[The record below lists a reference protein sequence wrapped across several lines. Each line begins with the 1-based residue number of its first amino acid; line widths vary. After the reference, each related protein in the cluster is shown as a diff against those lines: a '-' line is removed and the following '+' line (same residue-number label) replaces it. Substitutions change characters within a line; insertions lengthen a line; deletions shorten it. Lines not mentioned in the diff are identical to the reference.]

1 VKDHL
6 VASGEAEFSRHAVE
20 RLSLFSDAVAAI
32 AITLLALDLPVPAG
46 ATVSVFWSSVR
57 HSGSNY
63 VAFLISFAFAT
74 KLLITRELETTS
86 AHAVRLGF
94 YALLQVASSILL
106 LMQRHLASRGQAA
119 ATPSASIAN
128 LTWQSYGLILG
139 FGLSIPLLFV
149 WKWAWL
155 LWIFVPL
162 LFDRVSSRQRANF
175 RA

>member
-1 VKDHL
+1 
-6 VASGEAEFSRHAVE
+6 
-20 RLSLFSDAVAAI
+20 
-32 AITLLALDLPVPAG
+32 
-46 ATVSVFWSSVR
+46 
-57 HSGSNY
+57 
-63 VAFLISFAFAT
+63 
-74 KLLITRELETTS
+74 
-86 AHAVRLGF
+86 
-94 YALLQVASSILL
+94 
-106 LMQRHLASRGQAA
+106 MQRHLASRGQAA

>member
-1 VKDHL
+1 M
-6 VASGEAEFSRHAVE
+6 
-20 RLSLFSDAVAAI
+20 DAGLRQLNMAW
-32 AITLLALDLPVPAG
+32 LPTIILTP
-46 ATVSVFWSSVR
+46 
-57 HSGSNY
+57 
-63 VAFLISFAFAT
+63 FAT
-74 KLLITRELETTS
+74 KPLITRGLETTS

-94 YALLQVASSILL
+94 YALLQVASSVLL
-106 LMQRHLASRGQAA
+106 LMMQRHLASRGQAA

-162 LFDRVSSRQRANF
+162 LFDRVTSRQDS
-175 RA
+175 